1 MRTAAAMLLGGLAAG
16 TLLGALAPENETR
29 AGERYEFL
37 PARQHLWV
45 IDKERGEVLFLKFP
59 DTETRP
65 IQRSK
70 LYAVDRARFPRESTS
85 FILSTRELSS
95 VLWIVNTATGD
106 IEVVRYTKDGSFNAQ
121 FRLSAAQQFQ

>member
-1 MRTAAAMLLGGLAAG
+1 MRAAVAMVVGGVMAG
-16 TLLGALAPENETR
+16 VLLGALAPESEVR
-29 AGERYEFL
+29 AEKRYDFL

-45 IDKERGEVLFLKFP
+45 VDKERGEVLFFKFP

-70 LYAVDRARFPRESTS
+70 AYVVDRKRFPREATQ

-95 VLWIVNTATGD
+95 VLWIVNEATGD
-106 IEVVRYTKDGSFNAQ
+106 VEVVRYTKDGAFDAE
-121 FRLSAAQQFQ
+121 FRLSVAQQFE

>member
-1 MRTAAAMLLGGLAAG
+1 MRGAVAMIVGGVMAG
-16 TLLGALAPENETR
+16 MLLGALAPER
-29 AGERYEFL
+29 DASGDKRYEFL

-45 IDKERGEVLFLKFP
+45 IDKERGEVVFFKFP

-70 LYAVDRARFPRESTS
+70 TYVVDRKRFPREETQ

-95 VLWIVNTATGD
+95 VLWIVNEASGEV
-106 IEVVRYTKDGSFNAQ
+106 EVVRYTKDGAFDAE
-121 FRLSAAQQFQ
+121 FRLSVSRQFE